1 MVFNDWEI
9 NVVYSKEHE
18 VVTNEKSLFV
28 ILRNFTMLQS
38 QSII

>member
-9 NVVYSKEHE
+9 NVVYSGEHE
-18 VVTNEKSLFV
+18 VVTTKRVYLSLT
-28 ILRNFTMLQS
+28 NFTMLQS